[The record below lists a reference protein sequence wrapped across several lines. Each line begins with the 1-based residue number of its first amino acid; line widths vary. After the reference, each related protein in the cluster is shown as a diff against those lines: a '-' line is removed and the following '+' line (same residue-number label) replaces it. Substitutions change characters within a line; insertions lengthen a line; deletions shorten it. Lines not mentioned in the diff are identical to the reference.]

1 LLKKVEIIKN
11 KRKKNLSLGKKN
23 FKVKTYYT
31 KRTKTQKKKKKR
43 QKEER
48 ELEEEDH
55 LGQEILIPEKNAF
68 MVL

>member
-1 LLKKVEIIKN
+1 LKKEKFEFWRLKFECDHVIYSMHAN
-11 KRKKNLSLGKKN
+11 PKKK
-23 FKVKTYYT
+23 
-31 KRTKTQKKKKKR
+31 KKKKKR

>member
-1 LLKKVEIIKN
+1 MHANPK
-11 KRKKNLSLGKKN
+11 
-23 FKVKTYYT
+23 
-31 KRTKTQKKKKKR
+31 KKKKKR